1 MALDQVDVEQYE
13 WRDGELQPKEGAE
26 MSFMDHLE
34 ELRWHIIRSLVAISV
49 AGIVLFIFHEWYFNK
64 IILGPASN
72 DFFSYG
78 WFCKISN
85 NLGAGEALCMTLPE
99 FKIQA
104 VNFAEQFITTIKLCF
119 VGGFVLAFPYIF
131 YEIWKF
137 VAPGLYDTERKAT
150 RGIVFICSILFLMG
164 VLFGF
169 FIIAPFAT
177 NFLMGFTASE
187 TVSNNPTLSS
197 FVLYMVM
204 FTLPAGL
211 IFELPIVVYFLAKLG
226 IVTPEGMRKYRRHS
240 IIGILLLSAIL
251 TPPDVVTQFLI
262 GVPLYIL
269 YEISILVAA
278 RMAKKYQQELQ

>member
-1 MALDQVDVEQYE
+1 MALDQVDVEEYE
-13 WRDGELQPKEGAE
+13 WKDGELQHKNSTE

-34 ELRWHIIRSLVAISV
+34 ELRWHIIRSLAAITI
-49 AGIVLFIFHEWYFNK
+49 AGIVLFLFHDWYFNK

-72 DFFSYG
+72 DFASYG
-78 WFCKISN
+78 WYCELSN
-85 NLGAGEALCMTLPE
+85 KLGAGEALCMTLPE

-119 VGGFVLAFPYIF
+119 IGGFVLAFPYVF

-137 VAPGLYDTERKAT
+137 VAPGLYDNERKAT
-150 RGIVFICSILFLMG
+150 RGIVLICSILFLMG

-187 TVSNNPTLSS
+187 AVANNPTLSS

-211 IFELPIVVYFLAKLG
+211 IFELPIVVYFLAKMG
-226 IVTPEGMRKYRRHS
+226 IVTPDGMRKYRRHS
-240 IIGILLLSAIL
+240 IIGILLLAAVL

-262 GVPLYIL
+262 GIPLYIL

-278 RMAKKYQQELQ
+278 RMAKKYQEELQ

>member
-1 MALDQVDVEQYE
+1 
-13 WRDGELQPKEGAE
+13 
-26 MSFMDHLE
+26 
-34 ELRWHIIRSLVAISV
+34 
-49 AGIVLFIFHEWYFNK
+49 
-64 IILGPASN
+64 
-72 DFFSYG
+72 
-78 WFCKISN
+78 
-85 NLGAGEALCMTLPE
+85 MTLPE

-119 VGGFVLAFPYIF
+119 VGGFVVAFPYVF

-137 VAPGLYDTERKAT
+137 IAPGLYDSERKAT
-150 RGIVFICSILFLMG
+150 RGIVFICSFLFLTG

-177 NFLMGFTASE
+177 NFLMSFTASE
-187 TVSNNPTLSS
+187 TVANNPTLSS

-240 IIGILLLSAIL
+240 IIGILMLSAIL

-262 GVPLYIL
+262 GIPLYVL
-269 YEISILVAA
+269 YEISIFVAA
-278 RMAKKYQQELQ
+278 RMAKKYQQDLQ

>member
-1 MALDQVDVEQYE
+1 MALDQVDVDQYE
-13 WRDGELQPKEGAE
+13 WRDGELQSPDETE
-26 MSFMDHLE
+26 MSFLDHLE
-34 ELRWHIIRSLVAISV
+34 ELRWHIIRSLIAIA
-49 AGIVLFIFHEWYFNK
+49 AGGIILFIFHEWYFNK

-72 DFFSYG
+72 DFASYG
-78 WFCKISN
+78 WFCDLSQK
-85 NLGAGEALCMTLPE
+85 LGIGEALCMTLPE

-119 VGGFVLAFPYIF
+119 VGGFVVAFPYVF

-137 VAPGLYDTERKAT
+137 IAPGLYDSERKAT
-150 RGIVFICSILFLMG
+150 RGIVFICSFLFLTG

-177 NFLMGFTASE
+177 NFLMSFTASE
-187 TVSNNPTLSS
+187 TVANNPTLSS

-240 IIGILLLSAIL
+240 IIGILMLSAIL

-262 GVPLYIL
+262 GIPLYVL
-269 YEISILVAA
+269 YEISIFVAA
-278 RMAKKYQQELQ
+278 RMAKKYQQDLQ

>member
-1 MALDQVDVEQYE
+1 
-13 WRDGELQPKEGAE
+13 
-26 MSFMDHLE
+26 
-34 ELRWHIIRSLVAISV
+34 
-49 AGIVLFIFHEWYFNK
+49 
-64 IILGPASN
+64 
-72 DFFSYG
+72 
-78 WFCKISN
+78 
-85 NLGAGEALCMTLPE
+85 MTLPE

-119 VGGFVLAFPYIF
+119 VGGFVVAFPYVF

-137 VAPGLYDTERKAT
+137 VAPGLYDEERHAT
-150 RGIVFICSILFLMG
+150 RGIVFICSFLFILG

-187 TVSNNPTLSS
+187 AVSNNPTLSS

-226 IVTPEGMRKYRRHS
+226 IVTPDGMRKYRRHS
-240 IIGILLLSAIL
+240 IIGILLLAAVL

-262 GVPLYIL
+262 GIPLYIL
-269 YEISILVAA
+269 YEISILVAV
-278 RMAKKYQQELQ
+278 RMSKKYQQELQ

>member
-13 WRDGELQPKEGAE
+13 WKDGELQPKDGTE
-26 MSFMDHLE
+26 MSFLDHLE
-34 ELRWHIIRSLVAISV
+34 ELRWHIIRSLAAITI
-49 AGIVLFIFHEWYFNK
+49 AGIVLFVFHDWFFNK
-64 IILGPASN
+64 VILGPAFN
-72 DFFSYG
+72 DFASYG
-78 WFCKISN
+78 WFCDLSKKLS
-85 NLGAGEALCMTLPE
+85 LGEALCMTLPD

-104 VNFAEQFITTIKLCF
+104 VNFAEQFITTIKMCF
-119 VGGFVLAFPYIF
+119 IGGFIVAFPYVF
-131 YEIWKF
+131 YEVWKF
-137 VAPGLYDTERKAT
+137 VAPGLYDEERKAT
-150 RGIVFICSILFLMG
+150 RGIVLICSMLFLMG

-177 NFLMGFTASE
+177 NFLMGFNASE
-187 TVSNNPTLSS
+187 AVANNPTLSS

-226 IVTPEGMRKYRRHS
+226 IVTPESMRKYRRHS
-240 IIGILLLSAIL
+240 VIGILLLSALL

-262 GVPLYIL
+262 GIPLYIL

-278 RMAKKYQQELQ
+278 RMAKKYQEELQ